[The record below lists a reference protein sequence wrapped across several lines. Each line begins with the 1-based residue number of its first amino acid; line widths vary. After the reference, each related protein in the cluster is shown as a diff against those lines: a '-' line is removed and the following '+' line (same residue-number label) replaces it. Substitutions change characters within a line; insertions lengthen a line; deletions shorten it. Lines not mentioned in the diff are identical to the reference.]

1 MHQVADRGCVFRGTD
16 GIVAHHAFE
25 TLHGPRSME
34 GENFVEKGFAVGMPN
49 QELWHVL
56 LECGVGRLRRN
67 DLIKRLSASASS
79 EVADVAMARI
89 EAASRGAT
97 PTLSALI
104 NVVWSVC
111 VCVELA

>member
-1 MHQVADRGCVFRGTD
+1 MNKLKTVVRR
-16 GIVAHHAFE
+16 E
-25 TLHGPRSME
+25 RSS
-34 GENFVEKGFAVGMPN
+34 
-49 QELWHVL
+49 
-56 LECGVGRLRRN
+56 GVGETEGMERTPREVAKSCQIRN
-67 DLIKRLSASASS
+67 FGMYCLSVEWADCDVMISLNVSVRASASS

-97 PTLSALI
+97 PILSALI

>member
-34 GENFVEKGFAVGMPN
+34 GENSEVMPN

-67 DLIKRLSASASS
+67 DLIKRLSAS
-79 EVADVAMARI
+79 VGQF
-89 EAASRGAT
+89 RG
-97 PTLSALI
+97 
-104 NVVWSVC
+104 C
-111 VCVELA
+111 

>member
-1 MHQVADRGCVFRGTD
+1 
-16 GIVAHHAFE
+16 
-25 TLHGPRSME
+25 ME
-34 GENFVEKGFAVGMPN
+34 GENFV
-49 QELWHVL
+49 
-56 LECGVGRLRRN
+56 
-67 DLIKRLSASASS
+67 

-97 PTLSALI
+97 PILSALI

>member
-67 DLIKRLSASASS
+67 DLIKRLSAS
-79 EVADVAMARI
+79 VGQF
-89 EAASRGAT
+89 RG
-97 PTLSALI
+97 
-104 NVVWSVC
+104 C
-111 VCVELA
+111 

>member
-1 MHQVADRGCVFRGTD
+1 MNKLKTVVRR
-16 GIVAHHAFE
+16 E
-25 TLHGPRSME
+25 RSS
-34 GENFVEKGFAVGMPN
+34 
-49 QELWHVL
+49 
-56 LECGVGRLRRN
+56 GVGATEGMERTPREVANSCQIRN
-67 DLIKRLSASASS
+67 FGMYCLSVEWADCDVMISLNVSVRASASS

-97 PTLSALI
+97 PILSALI

>member
-1 MHQVADRGCVFRGTD
+1 MDHAPWRERIAKSCQIRNFGMYCLSVEWADCDVMISLNVSVR
-16 GIVAHHAFE
+16 
-25 TLHGPRSME
+25 
-34 GENFVEKGFAVGMPN
+34 
-49 QELWHVL
+49 
-56 LECGVGRLRRN
+56 
-67 DLIKRLSASASS
+67 ASASS

-97 PTLSALI
+97 PILSALI